1 MSAVPPFNDS
11 VIEQLS
17 RILGDAST
25 GSEITRHFKALNLED
40 RSGESTKW
48 RRIESVLLAEQR
60 RTGSANVG
68 LALLARI
75 LSPVLFADAPV
86 AFEQHRMNANR
97 ILSFVG
103 LEYGKDGRFIQK
115 TKAESIDQ
123 AQRLASNLRKALT
136 DRHTHPAVLEYCQPE
151 LVAND
156 LFHAVFEACKGLF
169 ERIREMS
176 GVEADGSPLVD
187 KVFCGNSP
195 ILALNTLRTET
206 ERNEQ
211 TGLAFLLKGCASA
224 LRNPRA
230 HEPRLLWSGS
240 DEDALDSFALLS
252 FLHKRLDRCVKTSV
266 NGNRSSLPHE

>member
-1 MSAVPPFNDS
+1 MSAVPPFSDA
-11 VIEQLS
+11 VVEQLS

-40 RSGESTKW
+40 RSGDSTKW

-60 RTGSANVG
+60 RTGSANVV
-68 LALLARI
+68 LSLLARI
-75 LSPVLFADAPV
+75 LSPVLFANAMES
-86 AFEQHRMNANR
+86 FEEYRGNANR
-97 ILSFVG
+97 ILAFAGVRY
-103 LEYGKDGRFIQK
+103 EKDGKFHYSAQ
-115 TKAESIDQ
+115 AESIDQ

-156 LFHAVFEACKGLF
+156 LFHAVLEACKGLF

-176 GVEADGSPLVD
+176 GVEADGSPLID
-187 KVFCGNSP
+187 KVFFGNPP

-240 DEDALDSFALLS
+240 NEEAMDGFALLS
-252 FLHKRLDRCVKTSV
+252 FLHKRLDRCVKTARAA
-266 NGNRSSLPHE
+266 N

>member
-1 MSAVPPFNDS
+1 MSAIQPFSDI

-17 RILGDAST
+17 RVLGEAST

-48 RRIESVLLAEQR
+48 RRIENVLLAEQR
-60 RTGSANVG
+60 RTGSANIV
-68 LALLARI
+68 LALLKRI

-97 ILSFVG
+97 ILAFVG
-103 LEYGKDGRFIQK
+103 LEYGKEGQFIRK

-169 ERIREMS
+169 ERIREKS

-187 KVFCGNSP
+187 KVFCGNTP
-195 ILALNTLRTET
+195 VLALNTLQTET

-240 DEDALDSFALLS
+240 DEDAMDSFALLS
-252 FLHKRLDRCVKTSV
+252 FLHKRLDRCVKTSSA
-266 NGNRSSLPHE
+266 SSRNS

>member
-1 MSAVPPFNDS
+1 MPTISPFSDS

-17 RILGDAST
+17 RILGEAST

-40 RSGESTKW
+40 LSGESTKW
-48 RRIESVLLAEQR
+48 RRIENVLLSEQR
-60 RTGSANVG
+60 RTRSANVV
-68 LALLARI
+68 LALLAMI

-103 LEYGKDGRFIQK
+103 LEYGKDGRFIRK
-115 TKAESIDQ
+115 TKADSIDQ

-136 DRHTHPAVLEYCQPE
+136 DRCTHPAVLEYCQPE

-169 ERIREMS
+169 ERIRVMS
-176 GVEADGSPLVD
+176 GVEADGAALID
-187 KVFCGNSP
+187 KVFCVSHP
-195 ILALNTLRTET
+195 ILALNTLQTET
-206 ERNEQ
+206 ERSEQ
-211 TGLAFLLKGCASA
+211 NGFSFLLKGCASA

-230 HEPRLLWSGS
+230 HEPRLLWSDS
-240 DEDALDSFALLS
+240 KEDVMDGFALLS
-252 FLHKRLDRCVKTSV
+252 LLHKRLDNCVKTGLES
-266 NGNRSSLPHE
+266 H